1 MSPRF
6 ISNPPA
12 KLPKMLRHE
21 MELPQYIVIGHDLVS
36 TIVERL
42 KSNHAFR
49 KILLITSKTPYRAY
63 GSKVVEYAGSS
74 LDFEVFYVDE
84 AVEGFGKLVEHTR
97 GSDAVVGI
105 GGGKVLD
112 VSKALAEA
120 GERPF
125 FSVPTV
131 ASHDG
136 IASPMT
142 SFRRNGRA
150 YSRKSVMPLEIYAD
164 MEVISMAP
172 RRYLLSGCGDLVA
185 KHSAV
190 RDWWLA
196 HVEKGEYYGRYAAH
210 LANLS
215 ASVIMKSAKH
225 IVNDWQEGVRT
236 VVEALISAGVAMGVA
251 GSSRP
256 CSGSEHLIAHALE
269 TMMEKPALHGERCG
283 VATIF
288 TSKLHKSNW
297 EKVRNSLKTIGAPHT
312 LNQIGV
318 DADLFV
324 EAVKKAPDLRKER
337 YTILHKTPLTSRQIY
352 DALQETML
360 V

>member
-1 MSPRF
+1 
-6 ISNPPA
+6 
-12 KLPKMLRHE
+12 
-21 MELPQYIVIGHDLVS
+21 MELPRYIVIGNGLSS
-36 TIVERL
+36 TVVERL
-42 KSNHAFR
+42 TKNHGFT
-49 KILLITSKTPYRAY
+49 KVFMLTSKTPLRVF
-63 GSKVVEYAGSS
+63 GSKIIEEAGSS
-74 LDFEVFYVDE
+74 LRFEVYH
-84 AVEGFGKLVEHTR
+84 VEDIIDSYERFLSEVKKF
-97 GSDAVVGI
+97 DAVLGV

-112 VSKALAEA
+112 VSKVLAEY
-120 GERPF
+120 GCRPF

-142 SFRRNGRA
+142 SFRQNGKA

-164 MEVISMAP
+164 MDVITMAP

-196 HVEKGEYYGRYAAH
+196 HTEIGEYYGRYAAH
-210 LANLS
+210 LAFLS

-225 IVNDWQEGVRT
+225 IKNNWQDGART

-269 TMMEKPALHGERCG
+269 TLTANPPLHGERCG
-283 VATIF
+283 VATVF
-288 TSKLHKSNW
+288 TSKLHRANW
-297 EKVRNSLKTIGAPHT
+297 RKVRESLKTIGAPHK
-312 LNQIGV
+312 LKDLEL
-318 DADLFV
+318 DAEVFT
-324 EAVKKAPDLRKER
+324 EAVLKAPELRRER
-337 YTILHKTPLTSRQIY
+337 YTILHKEHLTRQKIY
-352 DALQETML
+352 EILEETEL
-360 V
+360 I